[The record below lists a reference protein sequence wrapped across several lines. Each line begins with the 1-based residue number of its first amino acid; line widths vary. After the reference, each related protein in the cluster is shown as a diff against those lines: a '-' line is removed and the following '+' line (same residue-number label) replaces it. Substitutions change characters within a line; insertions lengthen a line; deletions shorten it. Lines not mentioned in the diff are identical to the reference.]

1 MIRLSVS
8 TLNPKFEVEIE
19 TADKDYKK
27 VRKLFDY
34 VVEKLRKE
42 ESSSVISVPPPS
54 LPLSVPTDF
63 KINIDDGEKIN
74 THMDL

>member
-1 MIRLSVS
+1 M
-8 TLNPKFEVEIE
+8 TKQEVI
-19 TADKDYKK
+19 
-27 VRKLFDY
+27 
-34 VVEKLRKE
+34 EKLRKE
-42 ESSSVISVPPPS
+42 ESNSVISVPPPS